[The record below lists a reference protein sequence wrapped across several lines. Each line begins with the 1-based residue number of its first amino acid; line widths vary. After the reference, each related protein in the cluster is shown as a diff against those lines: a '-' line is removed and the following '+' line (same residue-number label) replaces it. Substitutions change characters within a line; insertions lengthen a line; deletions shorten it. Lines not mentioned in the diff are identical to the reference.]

1 MTFSAFAVRDGSGGS
16 HAFSFVPIFVSR
28 CMDID
33 GRMREGTPAIA
44 EPEKTEYEI
53 RRDLNVA
60 FVRDAAKRAQGAAED
75 L

>member
-1 MTFSAFAVRDGSGGS
+1 VHLLCVTALEVVTPFPLFLSSS
-16 HAFSFVPIFVSR
+16 HAVF
-28 CMDID
+28 DID